1 MFDIISVGH
10 LSIDSIFLPSRKGPF
25 TVLGGSTAYVSFAAR
40 RLDARVSVVSKVGGD
55 FPEAYKWW
63 LGEEGVDLS
72 GLVKV
77 EGAQTTR
84 YELRYNDDLSERVLR
99 LKVRAGPIL
108 VDDLSDSLKA
118 KAVHIAPID
127 GEVSYEVVEK
137 LRSCAPILSLDP
149 QGLVRNYGE
158 DGSVT
163 VGSLND
169 KRILRL
175 VDIFKSS
182 LREAEA
188 VTATSDLGSA
198 IKTLHD
204 VGVKIVI
211 VTLGKDGAAVSV
223 ENKLHKVPAA
233 KANRIVDPTGA
244 GDAFIGGFLAEYVE
258 GEDCSWSSFVGSS
271 AASFV
276 VEGIGPTNF
285 GSKEEICDR
294 ARGLYEKEN

>member
-1 MFDIISVGH
+1 VFDIIAVGH
-10 LSIDSIFLPSRKGPF
+10 LSIDSIFLPSRRTPF
-25 TVLGGSTAYVSFAAR
+25 TVLGGSSAYVSFVAR
-40 RLDARVSVVSKVGGD
+40 RLDARVSVVSKVGAD
-55 FPEAYKWW
+55 FPDAYKWW
-63 LGEEGVDLS
+63 LEQEGVDLS

-77 EGAQTTR
+77 EDGQTTR
-84 YELRYNDDLSERVLR
+84 YELRYSDDLSERVLQ
-99 LKVRAGPIL
+99 LKAKAGPIL
-108 VDDLSDSLKA
+108 VDDLPESLKA
-118 KAVHIAPID
+118 RAVHVAPID
-127 GEVSYEVVEK
+127 GEVSYEIVEK

-158 DGSVT
+158 DGKVT

-188 VTATSDLGSA
+188 VTATSDLESA
-198 IKTLHD
+198 VKTLHES
-204 VGVKIVI
+204 GIKIVI

-223 ENKLHKVPAA
+223 ENELHRVPAA
-233 KANRIVDPTGA
+233 KASRIVDPTGA
-244 GDAFIGGFLAEYVE
+244 GDAFIGGFLAEYVK
-258 GEDCSWSSFVGSS
+258 GEDCSWSSSVGSS

-276 VEGIGPTNF
+276 VEGMGPTNF
-285 GSKEEICDR
+285 GSKEEVCDR